1 MNKTAL
7 AYRELGAKR
16 FRETFGLCYEDFK
29 IGDVFEHRPG
39 NTITDVDNILVTLL
53 P

>member
-16 FRETFGLCYEDFK
+16 FRETFGLCYEDFEA
-29 IGDVFEHRPG
+29 VAE
-39 NTITDVDNILVTLL
+39 N
-53 P
+53 